1 MNYELENKLRD
12 KIDKWELH
20 ALKETIRN
28 LEFKIGELKETIGRN
43 ETRMS
48 NQVYAIQQ
56 LAQAMLDRNLL
67 PEDENI
73 LIELKNY
80 IW

>member
-1 MNYELENKLRD
+1 MNYELERKLRD
-12 KIDKWELH
+12 KVDKWELH